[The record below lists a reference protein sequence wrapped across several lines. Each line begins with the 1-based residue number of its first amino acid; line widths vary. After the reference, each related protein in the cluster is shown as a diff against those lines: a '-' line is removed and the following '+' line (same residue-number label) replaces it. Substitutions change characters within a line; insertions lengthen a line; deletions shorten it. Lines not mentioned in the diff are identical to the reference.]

1 MYTSIYFSLSA
12 VEWGEPVIMPSQEMI
27 TMPTGRRVVVTPP
40 QLKAEIQ
47 WQCGPML

>member
-40 QLKAEIQ
+40 QLKAEIH
-47 WQCGPML
+47 